1 MLLVNCGIPE
11 ELVILHEVVFLC
23 RKIIVVP
30 CNALD
35 PHYFRCLSVQSPLC
49 IHALILII
57 LLVSRATLT
66 VFFIGLLTLVS
77 RANKA
82 VFLLGLFPKYV
93 TQIWLLS
100 Y

>member
-57 LLVSRATLT
+57 FLVSRATLT
-66 VFFIGLLTLVS
+66 VFIGLLTLVS

-82 VFLLGLFPKYV
+82 VFLLELFPKYV
-93 TQIWLLS
+93 AQI
-100 Y
+100 

>member
-66 VFFIGLLTLVS
+66 VFIGLLTLVS

-82 VFLLGLFPKYV
+82 VFLLELFPKYV
-93 TQIWLLS
+93 AQI
-100 Y
+100 

>member
-35 PHYFRCLSVQSPLC
+35 AHYFRCLSVQSPVTHFVYML
-49 IHALILII
+49 
-57 LLVSRATLT
+57 
-66 VFFIGLLTLVS
+66 FF
-77 RANKA
+77 
-82 VFLLGLFPKYV
+82 
-93 TQIWLLS
+93 
-100 Y
+100 